1 MAQTLINK
9 TQINQAAFLHPR
21 LNHIVVLIII
31 KINVHSLSPNRF
43 LLSESEV
50 TIGSGLVDGDGAA
63 LQRDIQ
69 IFNPH
74 SLYLY
79 LADIM
84 TDTGFQVVFT

>member
-9 TQINQAAFLHPR
+9 TQINQAAFLHTR
-21 LNHIVVLIII
+21 LDHIVVLIK